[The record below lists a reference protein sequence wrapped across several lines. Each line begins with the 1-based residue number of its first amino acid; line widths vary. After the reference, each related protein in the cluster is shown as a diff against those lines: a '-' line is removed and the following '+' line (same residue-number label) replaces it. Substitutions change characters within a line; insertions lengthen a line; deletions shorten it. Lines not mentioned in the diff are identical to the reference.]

1 MPARAAHRYRYIAPA
16 APRAFSSP
24 RTHRGALAFSVA
36 RALEH
41 QRQPVLVLRHHRRPP
56 PASAAFV
63 EKVGER
69 VFVVARVARET
80 KHHRLVFFHVRE
92 VSSFRPMDTTPAFP
106 TLRVVSHPLVQH
118 KLSLLRDRTTPT
130 KIFKELVDEIA
141 TLIAYE
147 ATSELTL
154 ESAPVETPL
163 ERTTGKRVSGK
174 KLTLVPI
181 LRAGLG
187 MVEGVAR
194 LVPAARVG
202 HIGLYRD
209 HDTLEPV
216 DYYFKVP
223 GDAAERDFFLLDPML
238 ATGGSAAAAVASL
251 KRAGAARIRFLCLV
265 AAPEGVRRLAAA
277 HPDVVV
283 YCASLDREL
292 NEQGYILPGLGDAGD
307 RLFGTR

>member
-1 MPARAAHRYRYIAPA
+1 
-16 APRAFSSP
+16 
-24 RTHRGALAFSVA
+24 
-36 RALEH
+36 
-41 QRQPVLVLRHHRRPP
+41 
-56 PASAAFV
+56 
-63 EKVGER
+63 
-69 VFVVARVARET
+69 
-80 KHHRLVFFHVRE
+80 
-92 VSSFRPMDTTPAFP
+92 MDTTPAFP
-106 TLRVVSHPLVQH
+106 TLRLVSHPLVQH
-118 KLSLLRDRTTPT
+118 KLSLLRDRATPT

-154 ESAPVETPL
+154 EETPVETPL
-163 ERTTGKRVSGK
+163 ERMVGRRVSGK

-223 GDAAERDFFLLDPML
+223 GDAGERDFFLLDPML
-238 ATGGSAAAAVASL
+238 ATGGSAAAAVSSL
-251 KRAGAARIRFLCLV
+251 KRAGATRIRFLCLV
-265 AAPEGVRRLAAA
+265 AAPPGVRRLAAS
-277 HPDVVV
+277 HPDVIV
-283 YCASLDREL
+283 YCAALDREL